1 MNPRVNQARGLIR
14 RMSMTTPSVEDA
26 GLRQY
31 AEPVNGTSA
40 ARRGPRRTV
49 RLGLATIAVA
59 TSLLLSGCFGVPSLL
74 GGGTGGGGSS
84 GGSDSGSSDSGST
97 DDAGSGS
104 SGDNDVPVQFEGMPA
119 TFPGDIPLI
128 SGEVV
133 FGIDVGTG
141 WSVLIA
147 VDDLEADFIDAADR
161 LKTAGYE
168 SLLETLA
175 PQGSFGAYENDLYQI
190 QVTSQDSEDY
200 GLVVNYLVV
209 RR

>member
-1 MNPRVNQARGLIR
+1 
-14 RMSMTTPSVEDA
+14 MTKPSLEDA
-26 GLRQY
+26 GVRQY

-40 ARRGPRRTV
+40 ARLGSRRAL

-59 TSLLLSGCFGVPSLL
+59 ASLLLSGCFGAPSLL

-97 DDAGSGS
+97 DS
-104 SGDNDVPVQFEGMPA
+104 STDGTDGGDDVPEQFQGMPA

-141 WSVLIA
+141 WSILIA
-147 VDDLEADFIDAADR
+147 VDDLEADFVDAADR
-161 LKTAGYE
+161 LKAAGYE
-168 SLLETLA
+168 PLLETVA
-175 PQGSFGAYENDLYQI
+175 PEGSFGAFENDLYQI

-209 RR
+209 RV